1 MAPDTLSATSLLDEA
16 AAIVEAEWM
25 RVQQDEALWER
36 ELADLL
42 AEMPAPRPAPPRV
55 GVTTTITRRRRS
67 EHPMPNHRRRWPT
80 RRWPTTPVWATQ
92 RSPPAHPAETHCRTR
107 EVMPQ

>member
-1 MAPDTLSATSLLDEA
+1 MAPDTAWATRLLDEA

-55 GVTTTITRRRRS
+55 GVTTTGRRRS
-67 EHPMPNHRRRWPT
+67 GHPMPEHRRRWPK

-92 RSPPAHPAETHCRTR
+92 RSPPAYPGALLKRIVGQGR
-107 EVMPQ
+107 